1 MRYYSECQVKVIQLI
16 IRRIKATCGS
26 TKISKL
32 TEDLVNTGELENI
45 LHDKAGGGEHANTAV
60 LELGLTKP
68 ADVDE

>member
-1 MRYYSECQVKVIQLI
+1 MWFNQNI
-16 IRRIKATCGS
+16 
-26 TKISKL
+26 KL

-45 LHDKAGGGEHANTAV
+45 LHDKASSGEHANTAV

>member
-1 MRYYSECQVKVIQLI
+1 MSSKGDSADYTLDKGNMWFDQNI
-16 IRRIKATCGS
+16 
-26 TKISKL
+26 KL

-45 LHDKAGGGEHANTAV
+45 LHDKAGSGEHANTAV